1 MKQANNVKLGVFVT
15 LAMIGTF
22 ILFYL
27 VINKN
32 NLWES
37 SIQLKSRFNNI
48 QGLRVGNNVR
58 YGGMHIGIVKEI
70 YLINDTTI
78 EVVMSVNKS
87 MQAYI
92 HKNAIAFISSDGF
105 VGDKLIN
112 IKGEASKAALVQD
125 GDILKSSPPLD
136 INELMAAID
145 APETGINSL
154 LNKLNSVVAK
164 IDNSNAVWDITTDNK
179 LANSFKTII
188 GDIQQTTES
197 ANLITSK
204 LNSITTQINDG
215 KGLVGALV
223 KDSLYI
229 NKIDTLLNN
238 SSRLI
243 RDVYQIANNLNTT
256 MSSIQ
261 KDLREGNGLAYTV
274 LKDSAFSKKIEE
286 SVFSI
291 QAGTKSFNEVMSALK
306 KSIFLRKAFKD
317 KAGK

>member
-306 KSIFLRKAFKD
+306 
-317 KAGK
+317 AGK